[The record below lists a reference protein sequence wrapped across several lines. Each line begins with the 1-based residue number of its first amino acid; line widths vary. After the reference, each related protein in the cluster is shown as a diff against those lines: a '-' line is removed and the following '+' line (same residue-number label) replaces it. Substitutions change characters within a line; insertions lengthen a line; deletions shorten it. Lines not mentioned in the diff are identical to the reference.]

1 MPVKERRRTL
11 SPVLVEFVEEDDEGD
26 LLLAE
31 NESLRMRVAELEK
44 TVNRQ
49 QSELM
54 LLQTTSADLLRRVAK
69 MEMMQCNGNV
79 LTISTK
85 PPQKSRMPSRNI
97 SQSSYNISKA
107 VSPCRNGL
115 SKSLYAP
122 ASTTR
127 DGSAE
132 ECPRVYQ
139 PSPAASRRQT
149 AGMVNVSMGKSLR
162 GSPLRKWMSHQNVK
176 GSQAAVGPQSVES
189 SLSGRTTPSLSSM
202 SQTLS
207 SWAISRSVSRAASIC
222 TLHSSPRGQHNYGCN
237 AREPIFN
244 ASSHVLQLQ
253 IAGRS
258 VTVPVPSSVERLN
271 TTAEQPPPEQL
282 SPRIEWAY
290 GYRGKD
296 VRNNVHCLPTGE
308 LLYFCGSVVV
318 LHNVNEQTQR
328 HYSAHTSDVKCICL
342 HPNRVFVAT
351 GQTTCHQRERRPE
364 FDRSEPV
371 ASAAELEQDFE
382 NQHTE
387 AHVRIWDSV
396 TLATLHILGGS
407 KAMFEKSIATIA
419 FSITDGGNL
428 LACVDE
434 SYQHTLSVW
443 KWADETK
450 VAEAKGAN
458 DHTFVTSWHPTIK
471 NLIVVCGRGHFSFW
485 ILDTKT
491 ETLSKNSAVFEDAAH
506 PHCLKGRD
514 KPRTVLSLCFSE
526 SGEVITGDSNG
537 TLSLWDP
544 TTFKTKKQ
552 AHAVHPGG
560 VFALCISRKGTL
572 LSAGKDRCI
581 AEWETSDLVRLRRPI
596 ELPDDAGTPRVILN
610 STGNKIIVGTSR
622 NALFVGDFDT
632 EFEEFVDGDSE
643 DITCCVTVQSHLFIT
658 ASADGGV
665 RQYNSSTKKREWRK
679 NYGEGITCASVDSQG
694 TIMALGFCSGSWS
707 AVNLS
712 TRETVFEQK
721 ESTQPIT
728 TVQFAPNGSLL
739 FVATKDL
746 SALIYRHDG
755 SHRFQRSARIG
766 ALSSFVISTDWD
778 ISSQFIRG
786 NSSVGHI
793 YHWSATNGELVD
805 QASVRDVNWATCNCR
820 LSYEAG
826 CVAHSVEGITF
837 ISRSLSKDILA
848 VGRDNGSL
856 RLYSC
861 PTLSTTAGFLSLSG
875 HSHALST
882 AVFTGDH
889 LISAGITDNSL
900 FQWKLR

>member
-1 MPVKERRRTL
+1 MYAPYADMPNGFYTSRPSTTVDRNRY
-11 SPVLVEFVEEDDEGD
+11 SD

-207 SWAISRSVSRAASIC
+207 SWAISRSVS
-222 TLHSSPRGQHNYGCN
+222 CN

-419 FSITDGGNL
+419 FSITDGP
-428 LACVDE
+428 
-434 SYQHTLSVW
+434 
-443 KWADETK
+443 K
-450 VAEAKGAN
+450 
-458 DHTFVTSWHPTIK
+458 
-471 NLIVVCGRGHFSFW
+471 
-485 ILDTKT
+485 
-491 ETLSKNSAVFEDAAH
+491 
-506 PHCLKGRD
+506 
-514 KPRTVLSLCFSE
+514 LSLVELTWWSTKDQTLVQARFGVVILHADKDSDVCFS
-526 SGEVITGDSNG
+526 N
-537 TLSLWDP
+537 
-544 TTFKTKKQ
+544 F
-552 AHAVHPGG
+552 GG
-560 VFALCISRKGTL
+560 G
-572 LSAGKDRCI
+572 
-581 AEWETSDLVRLRRPI
+581 P
-596 ELPDDAGTPRVILN
+596 PY
-610 STGNKIIVGTSR
+610 
-622 NALFVGDFDT
+622 
-632 EFEEFVDGDSE
+632 
-643 DITCCVTVQSHLFIT
+643 
-658 ASADGGV
+658 
-665 RQYNSSTKKREWRK
+665 RQN
-679 NYGEGITCASVDSQG
+679 
-694 TIMALGFCSGSWS
+694 
-707 AVNLS
+707 
-712 TRETVFEQK
+712 
-721 ESTQPIT
+721 
-728 TVQFAPNGSLL
+728 
-739 FVATKDL
+739 
-746 SALIYRHDG
+746 
-755 SHRFQRSARIG
+755 HRFG
-766 ALSSFVISTDWD
+766 
-778 ISSQFIRG
+778 
-786 NSSVGHI
+786 
-793 YHWSATNGELVD
+793 
-805 QASVRDVNWATCNCR
+805 
-820 LSYEAG
+820 
-826 CVAHSVEGITF
+826 
-837 ISRSLSKDILA
+837 
-848 VGRDNGSL
+848 
-856 RLYSC
+856 
-861 PTLSTTAGFLSLSG
+861 
-875 HSHALST
+875 
-882 AVFTGDH
+882 
-889 LISAGITDNSL
+889 
-900 FQWKLR
+900 